1 MTATSGPLRGLPDLD
16 TVNASAVLAYQR
28 HWLRHYRQRYIEG
41 MPL

>member
-16 TVNASAVLAYQR
+16 AVN
-28 HWLRHYRQRYIEG
+28 WLRHYRQHHMEG